1 VVDYAGVPKAGYHYA
16 RRAFA
21 PVIASFCQG
30 ADGELQLWICNSSA
44 APVAC
49 DAEVTLAGFS
59 AAPDLVAT
67 VTAEVAPAQAG
78 FNYFVR
84 IPTPSPYV
92 RFSDNYLDLRDGDH
106 AEIAVRGLTDD
117 IGDDQLRAFRVCAE
131 RWRHSRAPE
140 FASAVSRNT
149 PHEALPG

>member
-1 VVDYAGVPKAGYHYA
+1 VHSPGFDHHNKDHPKNKHDPVLEIVTGTSEQHRAVRRLHHDQPGRWAQVRHRAGYHYA

-59 AAPDLVAT
+59 AASDLVAT

-78 FNYFVR
+78 
-84 IPTPSPYV
+84 
-92 RFSDNYLDLRDGDH
+92 LLLRPDSY
-106 AEIAVRGLTDD
+106 AFAVRAVLR
-117 IGDDQLRAFRVCAE
+117 QLSGPSGRRPC
-131 RWRHSRAPE
+131 
-140 FASAVSRNT
+140 
-149 PHEALPG
+149 